1 MMVCRRSRSR
11 RAGDPGCS
19 RREPYPRRTG
29 GMGSYCLIVVMA
41 MTMGVVPWLTV
52 DGNLVAGNDD
62 FSQQRAA
69 VRRCVGG
76 TIARTVG
83 EVRTVVHDDV
93 FAVGVEFGQDS
104 LFSMRVT
111 CAIPSMVA
119 RAIVVLAMCC
129 GLWHDDFP
137 VIRASVVD
145 DLFLAATTARR
156 RRRRRARRF
165 RVISRISSREVETG
179 KLARVGG
186 GTLRAAG
193 REVPFD
199 VRRMAKGWTIPHGDC
214 GFRYGLARY
223 RRARDEVA

>member
-1 MMVCRRSRSR
+1 MM
-11 RAGDPGCS
+11 
-19 RREPYPRRTG
+19 
-29 GMGSYCLIVVMA
+29 M
-41 MTMGVVPWLTV
+41 MGVVPWLTV

-62 FSQQRAA
+62 FSQQRAP
-69 VRRCVGG
+69 VRRCIGG
-76 TIARTVG
+76 TVARTVG
-83 EVRTVVHDDV
+83 EVRTVIHDDV

-111 CAIPSMVA
+111 CAIPFMVA
-119 RAIVVLAMCC
+119 RAVVVMAMSHLC

-137 VIRASVVD
+137 AGGSVIRASVAD
-145 DLFLAATTARR
+145 DPFLAATTARR
-156 RRRRRARRF
+156 RRRGSARRF
-165 RVISRISSREVETG
+165 RVISRISSREVETR

-199 VRRMAKGWTIPHGDC
+199 VRRLVKGWIIRHGDC
-214 GFRYGLARY
+214 GIRYGLARY